1 MLTLFEEYPE
11 LSGRVPHVPLATL
24 PTPVQPLS
32 ALGKALG
39 LERLYVKRDDLTGPV
54 YGGNKLRILEFALGK
69 ALRDG
74 KKTVMTFGAAGST
87 HTLATAL
94 YAKPFGL
101 ETVCMMMPQV
111 NARYVRRNLLLTHV
125 QGAEFHYYPN
135 IPLMVTGALALLVR
149 KTLRGQGMPH
159 IIPPGGSNALG
170 VLGHVNAAFEL
181 ARQIKEGQMPEPDFL
196 YVACG
201 SMGTSV
207 GLALGILLA
216 GLRTRVM
223 AIRVTPMGF
232 VSLKKAQR
240 FFHGANRLLHTACA
254 GIPQVPF
261 SSDAYTLRHDFFGE
275 EYALFTR
282 ESVQAVRLAG
292 ETENLK
298 LEGTY
303 TGKAFAALMADA
315 REGRL
320 ADKTVLFWNTTN
332 SNDFSNDIAPLDY
345 KTLPKSLHR
354 YFEQDVQPLDRP

>member
-11 LSGRVPHVPLATL
+11 LSGRLPHVPLAML
-24 PTPVQPLS
+24 PTPVQPLPI
-32 ALGKALG
+32 LGKALG
-39 LERLYVKRDDLTGPV
+39 LEQLYVKRDDLTGPV
-54 YGGNKLRILEFALGK
+54 YGGNKPRILEFALGK

-111 NARYVRRNLLLTHV
+111 NARYVGRNLLLTHL

-135 IPLMVTGALALLVR
+135 IPLMVMGSVVQLFRLAG
-149 KTLRGQGMPH
+149 RGRSMPH

-181 ARQIKEGQMPEPDFL
+181 ARQVKTGEMPEPDVL

-207 GLALGILLA
+207 GLALGTALA
-216 GLRTRVM
+216 GLKTRVM
-223 AIRVTPMGF
+223 AIRVTPANF
-232 VSLKKAQR
+232 ASLRKARR
-240 FFHGANRLLHTACA
+240 FFHSANQLLHSHCSR
-254 GIPQVPF
+254 IPQLPY
-261 SSDAYTLRHDFFGE
+261 SEDRYRLRHDFFGE

-282 ESVQAVRLAG
+282 ESMQAVHLAA
-292 ETENLK
+292 EMENLK

-332 SNDFSNDIAPLDY
+332 SNDFSNDIAHLDY
-345 KTLPKSLHR
+345 KTLPKTLHR
-354 YFEQDVQPLDRP
+354 YFERDVQPLDRP